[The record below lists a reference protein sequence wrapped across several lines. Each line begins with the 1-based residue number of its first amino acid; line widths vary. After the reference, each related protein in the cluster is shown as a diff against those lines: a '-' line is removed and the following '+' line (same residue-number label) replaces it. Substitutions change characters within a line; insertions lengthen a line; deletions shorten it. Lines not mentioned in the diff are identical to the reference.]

1 MSIYDERPNRLPTM
15 NAFEFGA
22 QPVLNIQQR
31 QFGYIQGAPGKA
43 FNRLTKEPFF
53 VPSRKAVPDVFAK
66 RTTVENPIQ
75 WQAAQYQSKVA
86 KNAVEALHAVEAERV
101 KQAYFDEL
109 DQNNLFPRKGRSIV
123 LPRSVSVGTSN
134 NDGTTIYHQPS
145 WIRAQTNQFVGD
157 VSKNLERSAEGMPE
171 RANPNPGYTIL
182 GSNKVINMTDT
193 GTSMSEEHDRVGKTT
208 PIVMS
213 SGHTQTDFPKH
224 RVRDVRTTETNTEK
238 LDLDNDTLDKVFAH
252 SSKFQA
258 FVDRLKFGNQ
268 TLQDQLQNQN
278 NQLGNMTMATM
289 DTFRQILKSV
299 GFEEKS
305 LPKTILPDDVIQ
317 LLNKVETI
325 SPVAISEVAAMRNLI
340 DNLRAQRATE
350 MSDSATQYEVG
361 DQPHSAKKSR
371 IYPTLSPIKTTDI
384 FTSVKYPSATSH
396 SPKHSP
402 ASSWSSKSSPINIVA
417 PESASPKIPIA
428 PQFQPDPTPSPR
440 INIPSSQGS
449 YSGIFGP
456 EPAVGA
462 SEDTNAAPIRRKGKK
477 SVREDP
483 LPPDISLR
491 RSTRARQAPDVLGY
505 DDGFRQTS
513 SRKTR
518 K

>member
-1 MSIYDERPNRLPTM
+1 M

-157 VSKNLERSAEGMPE
+157 VR
-171 RANPNPGYTIL
+171 
-182 GSNKVINMTDT
+182 SNKVINMTDT

-252 SSKFQA
+252 SKPKQ
-258 FVDRLKFGNQ
+258 
-268 TLQDQLQNQN
+268 
-278 NQLGNMTMATM
+278 
-289 DTFRQILKSV
+289 SV
-299 GFEEKS
+299 GKHDYGYYGHIPAN
-305 LPKTILPDDVIQ
+305 L
-317 LLNKVETI
+317 
-325 SPVAISEVAAMRNLI
+325 EVR
-340 DNLRAQRATE
+340 
-350 MSDSATQYEVG
+350 
-361 DQPHSAKKSR
+361 
-371 IYPTLSPIKTTDI
+371 
-384 FTSVKYPSATSH
+384 
-396 SPKHSP
+396 
-402 ASSWSSKSSPINIVA
+402 
-417 PESASPKIPIA
+417 
-428 PQFQPDPTPSPR
+428 
-440 INIPSSQGS
+440 
-449 YSGIFGP
+449 
-456 EPAVGA
+456 
-462 SEDTNAAPIRRKGKK
+462 
-477 SVREDP
+477 
-483 LPPDISLR
+483 
-491 RSTRARQAPDVLGY
+491 
-505 DDGFRQTS
+505 GF
-513 SRKTR
+513 
-518 K
+518 